1 MKNLILLLFM
11 IVMLLSLDSEAKET
25 RTPVVVVDSG
35 VSYSQSRKPYMCKNG
50 TISATGDN
58 GIDEHGHGTNI
69 ISIISSNINK
79 KYCIVSIKVYKK
91 KETPIVAYISGL
103 RLAVNLRPAFINISM
118 DGDAGDFFETLY
130 IQRAL
135 MYGTKVIVAA
145 GNNSVNLDLNCRAFP
160 TCVRKEI
167 FHSYSKNMFTV
178 GATDTGTSNYGKII
192 THRLPGKGLGFPKMS
207 GTSQAAASL
216 TSRLVQK

>member
-1 MKNLILLLFM
+1 M
-11 IVMLLSLDSEAKET
+11 IIMLSALDSEAKEL
-25 RTPVVVVDSG
+25 RAPVVVIDSG
-35 VSYSQSRKPYMCKNG
+35 VSYSQSKKPYMCKNG
-50 TISATGDN
+50 VLSTTADN

-69 ISIISSNINK
+69 VSIISSKINK

-91 KETPIVAYISGL
+91 KETPIGAYISGL

-135 MYGTKVIVAA
+135 MYGAKVIVAA

-160 TCVRKEI
+160 TCVKKEI
-167 FHSYSKNMFTV
+167 FSTYSKNMFTV
-178 GATDTGTSNYGKII
+178 GATDTGTSNYGMIV

-207 GTSQAAASL
+207 GTSQAAANL

>member
-1 MKNLILLLFM
+1 MKNIAILIFM
-11 IVMLLSLDSEAKET
+11 IILFLSFSSEAKET
-25 RTPVVVVDSG
+25 RTPVVIIDSG
-35 VSYSQSRKPYMCKNG
+35 VSYAQSKKPYMCKNG
-50 TISATGDN
+50 VLSTTADN

-69 ISIISSNINK
+69 TSIVSSKINK
-79 KYCIVSIKVYKK
+79 KYCIVSIKVYKNN
-91 KETPIVAYISGL
+91 VAGISSYIAGL
-103 RLAVNLRPAFINISM
+103 RLAVNIHPAIINISM

-135 MYGTKVIVAA
+135 MYGAKVVVAA

-160 TCVRKEI
+160 TCVKKEI
-167 FHSYSKNMFTV
+167 SSLYSKNMFIV
-178 GATDTGTSNYGKII
+178 GATDTGSSNYGMIV
-192 THRLPGKGLGFPKMS
+192 THRLSGKGLGFPKMS

>member
-1 MKNLILLLFM
+1 M
-11 IVMLLSLDSEAKET
+11 IIMLLSLDSEAKET
-25 RTPVVVVDSG
+25 RTPVVVIDSG
-35 VSYSQSRKPYMCKNG
+35 VSYSQLKKPYMCENG
-50 TISATGDN
+50 VLSTTGDN

-69 ISIISSNINK
+69 VSIISSKINK

-91 KETPIVAYISGL
+91 KETPMGAYISGL

-135 MYGTKVIVAA
+135 MYGAKVIVAA

-160 TCVRKEI
+160 TCVKKEI
-167 FHSYSKNMFTV
+167 FSTYSKNMFTV
-178 GATDTGTSNYGKII
+178 GATDTGTSNYGMIV
-192 THRLPGKGLGFPKMS
+192 THRLPGKDLGFPKMS
-207 GTSQAAASL
+207 GTSQAAANL